1 MKIIIPIIVG
11 AIIGYFTNW
20 LAIKMLFRPHREIR
34 ILGFRLPFTP
44 GLIPKERYRMSK
56 SIGNAVGE
64 HLLTPETIQ
73 GVLSSDEA
81 KSNIR
86 NWINNKFLGLQKIDK
101 SILELLNQIEVRDY
115 DQILYKIED
124 KIVNSIITNLKNKKM
139 RDEILKYVEENI
151 YEKSKDNILRKIK
164 NEGEIF
170 LKELLNS
177 ADIMLLIDKTITNNI
192 KEWKKDNRSLNK
204 VLSNDVVEIIEG
216 SIEDNKENI
225 VVGIRK
231 ILHEPDVKKKLEDS
245 IDNIILQNTSRV
257 ITTFISVDII
267 SEKVIQAIYNY
278 IDSEDL
284 EETSLF
290 FINNLLE
297 KLLETPVSKFSIEI
311 EKFILKD
318 ENNTLSTLLI
328 NSFSKE
334 ENIEGII
341 SFLYNSMKIKDDK
354 IKNMFLK
361 LIDEKFDDN
370 INSLEFR
377 EGIYKI
383 LDRINDK
390 LLNRPIY
397 QILGNIKSKQI
408 DKFTIMVGELVY
420 KFGEGSLLEIINIF
434 NISKIVEDQINSFE
448 VEYTEE
454 LIIDIAERELNA
466 ITRLGALLGGVMGLL
481 SPLLQ
486 LMA

>member
-1 MKIIIPIIVG
+1 
-11 AIIGYFTNW
+11 
-20 LAIKMLFRPHREIR
+20 
-34 ILGFRLPFTP
+34 
-44 GLIPKERYRMSK
+44 
-56 SIGNAVGE
+56 
-64 HLLTPETIQ
+64 
-73 GVLSSDEA
+73 
-81 KSNIR
+81 
-86 NWINNKFLGLQKIDK
+86 
-101 SILELLNQIEVRDY
+101 
-115 DQILYKIED
+115 
-124 KIVNSIITNLKNKKM
+124 NLKNKKM

-164 NEGEIF
+164 NEGEMF

-192 KEWKKDNRSLNK
+192 KEWKKDNRSLSK

-231 ILHEPDVKKKLEDS
+231 ILHDPDVKKKLEDS
-245 IDNIILQNTSRV
+245 IDDIILQNTSRV
-257 ITTFISVDII
+257 ITTFISIDII

-454 LIIDIAERELNA
+454 LII
-466 ITRLGALLGGVMGLL
+466 
-481 SPLLQ
+481 
-486 LMA
+486 

>member
-1 MKIIIPIIVG
+1 
-11 AIIGYFTNW
+11 
-20 LAIKMLFRPHREIR
+20 
-34 ILGFRLPFTP
+34 
-44 GLIPKERYRMSK
+44 
-56 SIGNAVGE
+56 
-64 HLLTPETIQ
+64 
-73 GVLSSDEA
+73 
-81 KSNIR
+81 
-86 NWINNKFLGLQKIDK
+86 
-101 SILELLNQIEVRDY
+101 
-115 DQILYKIED
+115 
-124 KIVNSIITNLKNKKM
+124 
-139 RDEILKYVEENI
+139 
-151 YEKSKDNILRKIK
+151 
-164 NEGEIF
+164 
-170 LKELLNS
+170 
-177 ADIMLLIDKTITNNI
+177 
-192 KEWKKDNRSLNK
+192 
-204 VLSNDVVEIIEG
+204 G

-245 IDNIILQNTSRV
+245 IDDIILQNTSRV

-297 KLLETPVSKFSIEI
+297 KLLEIPVSKFSIEI

-377 EGIYKI
+377 EGIYKV